1 MAEGPDTERQVN
13 QPKGT
18 PPVPR
23 HDTWVQTERK
33 AHEAWAEL
41 CVRKPRAAAML
52 HRLVA
57 LMQPHGN
64 VVVISMGDL
73 AKVMGCAERT
83 AYRAADD
90 LIEGRWVQRIKVSGS
105 VFGFAVNS
113 EVAWAGFR
121 AAKYDGG
128 VFTAAVV
135 STRSELDK
143 PPVTL
148 RRVPILFPPGEKA
161 LPQETGGEPGS
172 QTSLPGFDRS
182 CEIHP
187 HDQPQGGDPD
197 LDQIGFDGLTE
208 RERLSLT

>member
-1 MAEGPDTERQVN
+1 MANTPDRGRQAL
-13 QPKGT
+13 GA
-18 PPVPR
+18 PPVSR
-23 HDTWVQTERK
+23 HDTWVQTERR

-41 CVRKPRAAAML
+41 CVSKPRAAAML

-73 AKVMGCAERT
+73 AKVLGCAERT

-105 VFGFAVNS
+105 VYGFAVNS

-121 AAKYDGG
+121 AAKYEGG

-148 RRVPILFPPGEKA
+148 RRVPILYPPGEKA
-161 LPQETGGEPGS
+161 LPQETGGEAGS
-172 QTSLPGFDRS
+172 QVALPGFDES
-182 CEIHP
+182 CEIH
-187 HDQPQGGDPD
+187 HQDQPGGDPN
-197 LDQIGFDGLTE
+197 LDQLGFDGLTE
-208 RERLSLT
+208 RERRLRGDAT